1 MANLHHTF
9 QDEADLES
17 MPNKADA
24 AVASSILSSETELS
38 LMVLTSDPLDPCSIL
53 KHLMEVLQR
62 ADTGWSD
69 VLRQT
74 FTNII
79 AVK

>member
-38 LMVLTSDPLDPCSIL
+38 LMVLTSDPLDP
-53 KHLMEVLQR
+53 
-62 ADTGWSD
+62 
-69 VLRQT
+69 
-74 FTNII
+74 
-79 AVK
+79 